1 MLPRLR
7 KDNAHDAIAE
17 QFDFGCMMTKPLENK
32 VAIVTGSSRG
42 IGAEIARMLAG
53 AGAKVVINYFS
64 NRPAA
69 DALCSEITE
78 AEGEALAVRADVS
91 HAAEV
96 RILFDAAIG
105 RFGRVDILVNNAGV
119 LLSRKIADIRDEE
132 FDRVLSINTRGVFYA
147 LREAATRLA
156 DGGRVIS
163 LSSTVTRLM
172 LPNYGAYAASK
183 GAVEQLTRIFAN
195 EAGGRGITANIIS
208 PGPVNTEM
216 FTSGKSEET
225 IRQMAA
231 MSFQG
236 RVGEPRDVA
245 NLVLFLV
252 SEEAAWITGQ
262 NISVSGGAA

>member
-1 MLPRLR
+1 
-7 KDNAHDAIAE
+7 
-17 QFDFGCMMTKPLENK
+17 MMAKTLEGK

-53 AGAKVVINYFS
+53 AGAKVIVNYFS
-64 NRPAA
+64 NRYAA
-69 DALCSEITE
+69 EALCNEI
-78 AEGEALAVRADVS
+78 AGAGGEALPVRADVS

-105 RFGRVDILVNNAGV
+105 RFGCLDILVNNAGI
-119 LLSRKIADIRDEE
+119 LLSREIADIRDEE
-132 FDRVLSINTRGVFYA
+132 FDRVWSINTRSVFYA
-147 LREAATRLA
+147 LREAATRMA
-156 DGGRVIS
+156 DGGRVVS

-172 LPNYGAYAASK
+172 LPNYAAYAASK
-183 GAVEQLTRIFAN
+183 GAVEQLTRIFAK
-195 EAGGRGITANIIS
+195 EAGGRGITANVVS

-216 FTSGKSEET
+216 FTTGKSEET
-225 IRQMAA
+225 IRRMAA

-252 SEEAAWITGQ
+252 SAEAAWITGQ
-262 NISVSGGAA
+262 NISASGGAA